1 MNQALTQSFIE
12 DSIHYMELNVPRI
25 ANCLNRLSEEQIWQ
39 QPNPSC
45 NSIANLVLHLC
56 GNITQYMLSSLG
68 GAEDIRQRDLEFS
81 TKAGY
86 DKAMLIA
93 KITEVNNRAAEAM
106 RQQDTTSLLKK
117 RMVQGFDM
125 TGLAII
131 VHVTEHFSYHV
142 GQIALL
148 TKLMV
153 GEDLGFY
160 ADLDL
165 NIKNEE

>member
-1 MNQALTQSFIE
+1 
-12 DSIHYMELNVPRI
+12 
-25 ANCLNRLSEEQIWQ
+25 
-39 QPNPSC
+39 
-45 NSIANLVLHLC
+45 
-56 GNITQYMLSSLG
+56 
-68 GAEDIRQRDLEFS
+68 
-81 TKAGY
+81 
-86 DKAMLIA
+86 
-93 KITEVNNRAAEAM
+93 
-106 RQQDTTSLLKK
+106 
-117 RMVQGFDM
+117 M